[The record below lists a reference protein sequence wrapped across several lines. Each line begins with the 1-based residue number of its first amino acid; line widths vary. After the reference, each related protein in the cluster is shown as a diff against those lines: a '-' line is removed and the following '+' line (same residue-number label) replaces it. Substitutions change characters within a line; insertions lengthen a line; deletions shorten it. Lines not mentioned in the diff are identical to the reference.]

1 MANSIALVS
10 KYLAVLDAV
19 YKASAKTDIFE
30 APADVY
36 QETKQAN
43 AILLSKLA
51 LQGLGTYGRNTGHV
65 SGDATLTWETHT
77 LSYDRGRSFQVDAMD
92 NQETFD
98 IAFGRLAGEFIRN
111 YVTPEIDAFRIAKMA
126 GLAGNSATP
135 ATLTKSTVD
144 EAIEAGM
151 VVMGEAEVPVVD
163 RVLIVTPT
171 VKSLIRQSDM
181 YVRNLSANATDG
193 VDNRFDM
200 YNGMPVVEVP
210 QTRMYTAIT
219 LYDGSTGGQ
228 EAGGYIK
235 NVATGKDINF
245 MIVHRPAV
253 LGIKK
258 HVKPRIFSPDVNQSA
273 DAWKFDYRIY
283 HDLFVPD
290 NKTDGIYL
298 HNKA

>member
-1 MANSIALVS
+1 
-10 KYLAVLDAV
+10 
-19 YKASAKTDIFE
+19 
-30 APADVY
+30 
-36 QETKQAN
+36 
-43 AILLSKLA
+43 
-51 LQGLGTYGRNTGHV
+51 
-65 SGDATLTWETHT
+65 
-77 LSYDRGRSFQVDAMD
+77 MD

-111 YVTPEIDAFRIAKMA
+111 HVVPEIDAFRISKMA

-144 EAIEAGM
+144 AAIEAGM
-151 VVMGEAEVPVVD
+151 VVMAEAEVPKEAN
-163 RVLIVTPT
+163 VLLVTPT
-171 VKSLIRQSDM
+171 VASYLRQSDL
-181 YVRNLSANATDG
+181 YVKNLPATTG
-193 VDNRFDM
+193 GAINNMVES
-200 YNGMPVVEVP
+200 YNGMPIIEVP

-219 LYDGSTGGQ
+219 LYDGSTSGQ

-235 NVATGKDINF
+235 NAATGKDINF
-245 MIVHRPAV
+245 MIVNRNAV

-258 HVKPRIFSPDVNQSA
+258 HIKPRIFSPDVNQSA